1 MKSRFPEA
9 SAPVM
14 RNRHGCA
21 VGATKEK
28 LIVRVKDRSLVVP
41 FAAAVFV
48 LASSALAQTSGY
60 PDVPDHFRIEVGG
73 FRIGSDTQLETAGA
87 GGRPPVDFEGL
98 NVPDTAT
105 RFYIE
110 GFWRPWRRHQ
120 FSLSWY
126 NNDRDG
132 DPKTVERDFAWGDRV
147 ITAGATVQAHVGSS
161 YVSGVYRF
169 AAYKNDKFEIG
180 PSIGIGHLSLDAGI
194 SGQGSVT
201 SGGVTTTEPFDES
214 RSIGQITGDVGG
226 YFYWWPARRLM
237 VRADMRYIIV
247 KPGDSEAS
255 VTDGRA
261 SAVYHF
267 TRTLGVGL
275 QYVYTKFR
283 YDRDALSSE
292 LGGSLR
298 YQGGQ
303 LVLSA
308 AF

>member
-1 MKSRFPEA
+1 
-9 SAPVM
+9 
-14 RNRHGCA
+14 
-21 VGATKEK
+21 
-28 LIVRVKDRSLVVP
+28 VRVKDRSLVGP
-41 FAAAVFV
+41 FAAALLL
-48 LASSALAQTSGY
+48 LASAAFAQTSGGT
-60 PDVPDHFRIEVGG
+60 DVPDRFRIEVGG
-73 FRIGSDTQLETAGA
+73 FRIGSDTELNFGE
-87 GGRPPVDFEGL
+87 GGGNRVNFEGL
-98 NVPDTAT
+98 AVPDSTT
-105 RFYIE
+105 RFYVE

-132 DPKTVERDFAWGDRV
+132 ASKTVERDFNWGDRV
-147 ITAGATVQAHVGSS
+147 ITAGATVQGHVGSS
-161 YVSGVYRF
+161 YLSGVYRF
-169 AAYKNDKFEIG
+169 AAYKNDSFEIG

-201 SGGVTTTEPFDES
+201 SGGVTTTAPFDES
-214 RSIGQITGDVGG
+214 RSLGQITGDLGG
-226 YFYWWPARRLM
+226 YFYWWPSRRLM
-237 VRADMRYIIV
+237 VRADLRYIIV

-261 SAVYHF
+261 SAVYHV
-267 TRTLGVGL
+267 TQHVGLGL

-283 YDRDALSSE
+283 YDRAAALDAE

-303 LVLSA
+303 LVVSA